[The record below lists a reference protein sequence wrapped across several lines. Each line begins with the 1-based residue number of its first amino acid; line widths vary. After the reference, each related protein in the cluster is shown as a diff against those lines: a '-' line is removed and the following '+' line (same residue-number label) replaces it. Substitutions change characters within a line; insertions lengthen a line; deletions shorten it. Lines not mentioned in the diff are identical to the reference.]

1 MSPYAD
7 INGDFHCPECGALL
21 VDFDESDPLCRGCC
35 KSCGWEETDDE
46 PAFPYADTYGG
57 HF

>member
-7 INGDFHCPECGALL
+7 IDGDFHCPECGA
-21 VDFDESDPLCRGCC
+21 VIPGYDDTDPASWGTCEI
-35 KSCGWEETDDE
+35 CGWEETDEE
-46 PAFPYADTYGG
+46 PVYPYADEYGG